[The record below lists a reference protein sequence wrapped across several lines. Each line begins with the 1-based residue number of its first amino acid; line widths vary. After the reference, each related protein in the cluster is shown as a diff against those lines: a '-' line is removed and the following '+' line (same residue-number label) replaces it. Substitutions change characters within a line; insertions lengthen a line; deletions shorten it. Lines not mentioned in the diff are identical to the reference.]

1 MSKTNQSILQ
11 CMFASF
17 VKDAEPDEIQE
28 AAKAVSDAEN
38 TAEPTPAPKEDTQ
51 NEGVI
56 LLCLFYI
63 YNAWKK
69 TYDFSNF

>member
-1 MSKTNQSILQ
+1 
-11 CMFASF
+11 MFASF

-63 YNAWKK
+63 YNA
-69 TYDFSNF
+69 